1 MGLDVCSSPRDP
13 PNEVQKERG
22 MLCLQGCQL
31 REFLCN
37 FEGKRGQTLDTLQR
51 LWIFSHRSALG
62 RRRGVE
68 ELG

>member
-1 MGLDVCSSPRDP
+1 MGLDVRSSPRDP

-37 FEGKRGQTLDTLQR
+37 FEGKRGQTHFAEALDLLTQEC
-51 LWIFSHRSALG
+51 SG
-62 RRRGVE
+62 
-68 ELG
+68 